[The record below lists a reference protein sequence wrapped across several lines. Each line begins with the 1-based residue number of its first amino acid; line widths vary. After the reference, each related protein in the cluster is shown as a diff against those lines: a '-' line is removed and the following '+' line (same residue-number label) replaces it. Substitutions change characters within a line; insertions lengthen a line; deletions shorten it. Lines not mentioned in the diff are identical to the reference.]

1 MSIRLKSENDRS
13 LGTPL
18 SKKENDRRCRRRSWS
33 STFQRCNMRIAFSS
47 QNKRDQRWGWSTTI
61 FSIISNKPNRKRNK
75 IFMGR
80 EGTAVDVA
88 VAHGRQPFS
97 DATWELHFRAETN
110 EISGKIW
117 QKQASVV
124 SITNLKESATTSSS
138 ERKIPSSM
146 LPSIIVDVACC
157 WRKVKRSC
165 YVREL
170 AIKNRILRRTLCRLR
185 KNLIGIL
192 QEDGS
197 RSLEHPPRD
206 WSILRHFQGI
216 LCLTTWL
223 RQKRTLRTE
232 SEK

>member
-1 MSIRLKSENDRS
+1 
-13 LGTPL
+13 
-18 SKKENDRRCRRRSWS
+18 
-33 STFQRCNMRIAFSS
+33 
-47 QNKRDQRWGWSTTI
+47 
-61 FSIISNKPNRKRNK
+61 
-75 IFMGR
+75 
-80 EGTAVDVA
+80 
-88 VAHGRQPFS
+88 
-97 DATWELHFRAETN
+97 
-110 EISGKIW
+110 
-117 QKQASVV
+117 
-124 SITNLKESATTSSS
+124 
-138 ERKIPSSM
+138 M